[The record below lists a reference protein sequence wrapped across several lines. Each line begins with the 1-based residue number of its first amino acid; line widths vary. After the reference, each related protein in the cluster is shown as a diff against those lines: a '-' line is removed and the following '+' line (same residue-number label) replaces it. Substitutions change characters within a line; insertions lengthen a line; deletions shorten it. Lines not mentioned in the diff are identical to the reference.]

1 MVKSQRMLLFGL
13 LAGLCLVGAL
23 SAPHAQAA
31 PAAAPGPWC
40 GGPLWKL
47 MTLSDA
53 TRSAVKWT
61 PAGTSIPDVA
71 KLTAP
76 AKAPS
81 TRATPF
87 QKQVWQVSAVVD
99 QFRVQSN
106 GEIALVLFDVASGTY
121 MNAYLPNP
129 KCLPTTARG
138 RADML
143 AARTAFGHCPAP
155 AANWQPLGITA
166 QVTGV
171 GFWNPLHTTKGA
183 LPTGAELRPVTGVKI
198 LSGCGT

>member
-13 LAGLCLVGAL
+13 LAGLCLVCAL

-76 AKAPS
+76 GMLVPAGDRKS
-81 TRATPF
+81 TRLN
-87 QKQVWQVSAVVD
+87 SSHD
-99 QFRVQSN
+99 QIS
-106 GEIALVLFDVASGTY
+106 Y
-121 MNAYLPNP
+121 
-129 KCLPTTARG
+129 
-138 RADML
+138 
-143 AARTAFGHCPAP
+143 
-155 AANWQPLGITA
+155 
-166 QVTGV
+166 
-171 GFWNPLHTTKGA
+171 
-183 LPTGAELRPVTGVKI
+183 
-198 LSGCGT
+198 